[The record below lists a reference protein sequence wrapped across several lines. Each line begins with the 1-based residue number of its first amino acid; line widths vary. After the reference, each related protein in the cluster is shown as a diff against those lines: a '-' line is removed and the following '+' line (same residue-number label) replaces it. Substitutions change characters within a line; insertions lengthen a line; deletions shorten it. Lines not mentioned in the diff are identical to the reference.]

1 MKLTAQMFQEIIGSV
16 ISEQQW
22 NKDSNTPRDYSEEY
36 NPPGSQEQEERNK
49 RKRDKRKHDKEH
61 GECPEGEELHHVD
74 GIDGDMLEC
83 EPVSTNRGRKEKS
96 RLKKGEKEKKDT
108 KGEKEKKGEIVIKI
122 AEHQLK
128 EIIQE
133 ETEKVLGEGWPK
145 NLGKWFNRKGAKF
158 VKWYLDREVEQRTKK
173 GREKGT
179 LGPDEEAPHPF
190 DVVDVN
196 AAIGVRGESQL
207 PAKKDLDEAAIDAP
221 AATTSK
227 EPEEEPQPK
236 PEEEKRAQ
244 QVSAVHSMLKGEK
257 PKPPA
262 KTRGRSAQSIA
273 KKANQAAMPPKLK

>member
-1 MKLTAQMFQEIIGSV
+1 MKLTAQMFQEVIGSI

-22 NKDSNTPRDYSEEY
+22 NKNSNTPRDYSEEY
-36 NPPGSQEQEERNK
+36 DAPGSKDQEERNK

-108 KGEKEKKGEIVIKI
+108 RAEKEKKGEIAIKI

-128 EIIQE
+128 KIIQE
-133 ETEKVLGEGWPK
+133 EAEKVLSEADIDQP
-145 NLGKWFNRKGAKF
+145 
-158 VKWYLDREVEQRTKK
+158 
-173 GREKGT
+173 
-179 LGPDEEAPHPF
+179 PEEPEP
-190 DVVDVN
+190 
-196 AAIGVRGESQL
+196 EE
-207 PAKKDLDEAAIDAP
+207 P
-221 AATTSK
+221 
-227 EPEEEPQPK
+227 EPEEESK
-236 PEEEKRAQ
+236 EEKRAQ

-262 KTRGRSAQSIA
+262 KTKGVSPQTA
-273 KKANQAAMPPKLK
+273 ANNFNKRIGGTKLK